1 MIHLS
6 RYSCDVFKHGLFL
19 SAWGVDVERF
29 SPFAELNSSLCC
41 VDAEDKI
48 WFGLG
53 VSYPIFFSLSCASRK
68 CLSPFR
74 HLNNFGGCLDE

>member
-1 MIHLS
+1 MIHS
-6 RYSCDVFKHGLFL
+6 GRYSCCIFNFGVFL

-29 SPFAELNSSLCC
+29 SPFAELNSSCC
-41 VDAEDKI
+41 VDAEDKFW
-48 WFGLG
+48 WFELG
-53 VSYPIFFSLSCASRK
+53 VSYPIFFSLSCVSK